1 MSNDETNNEVRHI
14 LNDATRR
21 EVTLDSG
28 KTIAVYEGTS
38 TRGEMG
44 KIAPWNQVNADAKR
58 WRTQVLSF
66 YGKAATFIN
75 NEGIINQ
82 IHGCAGE
89 TEYTTFEP
97 CVLGKTK
104 SCKDGLLEFE
114 TDRGMYYVKYGH
126 RKELRSMLHK
136 SKPDAVGK
144 CATFCKLMDKSL
156 KRHGW
161 LKSGKPPVHSYTK
174 DGVAFI
180 GKQPKFDGGEK

>member
-75 NEGIINQ
+75 DDGIINQ

-89 TEYTTFEP
+89 TEYTTF
-97 CVLGKTK
+97 
-104 SCKDGLLEFE
+104 D
-114 TDRGMYYVKYGH
+114 
-126 RKELRSMLHK
+126 
-136 SKPDAVGK
+136 
-144 CATFCKLMDKSL
+144 KLFTKSL

-161 LKSGKPPVHSYTK
+161 LKSGKPPVHSYTE

-180 GKQPKFDGGEK
+180 DEQPKFDGGEK